1 MKTVNDPTYD
11 FVKGI
16 YMQHV
21 PLQSELVN
29 PFQANKRQRKKPV
42 VKALK
47 EAPEDLKDWTAKHF
61 TDYFFSEYK
70 KAFDG
75 VYRVTYTSDNKIINI
90 IADFMEDN
98 KLDKNEWTKK
108 FIDWCFVNKTIIMQR
123 SGHFLLMEFPHYLN
137 RYYQDVI
144 NTNSSAPLIDIYDE
158 VKQLAKLG
166 RSKELFSK
174 FGIPVVCTYYAN
186 TQNISKEDFISGLNQ
201 LFATLSKGNAEE
213 KKLIADT
220 FQKSVSRS
228 PYLPEFE
235 MLDWREIFVKY
246 TAKYKEETWWRDEDY
261 PGNPRFQ
268 FDKFINGQQSNNR

>member
-1 MKTVNDPTYD
+1 
-11 FVKGI
+11 VKGI

-42 VKALK
+42 VKTLK

-61 TDYFFSEYK
+61 TDYFLNEYK

-108 FIDWCFVNKTIIMQR
+108 FIDWCFINKTVIMQR
-123 SGHFLLMEFPHYLN
+123 SGFFLLMEFPHYLN
-137 RYYQDVI
+137 RYYQDAI
-144 NTNSSAPLIDIYDE
+144 NTNSTAPLIDIYDE
-158 VKQLAKLG
+158 VRNLAKLG

-174 FGIPVVCTYYAN
+174 YGIPVVCTYYAN

-201 LFATLSKGNAEE
+201 LFLTLSKGNAEE

-228 PYLPEFE
+228 PYLPEFDL
-235 MLDWREIFVKY
+235 LDWREIFVKY

-268 FDKFINGQQSNNR
+268 FDKFLNGQQSNN

>member
-21 PLQSELVN
+21 PLQTELSN

-42 VKALK
+42 VKTLK
-47 EAPEDLKDWTAKHF
+47 EAPEELKDWTAKNF
-61 TDYFFSEYK
+61 TDYFFNEYK
-70 KAFDG
+70 RVFNG

-98 KLDKNEWTKK
+98 QLDKNEWTKK
-108 FIDWCFVNKTIIMQR
+108 FIDWCFINKTVIMQR
-123 SGHFLLMEFPHYLN
+123 SGHFLLIEFPHYLN

-144 NTNSSAPLIDIYDE
+144 NTNSSTPLIAIYDE
-158 VKQLAKLG
+158 VRSLAKLG

-174 FGIPVVCTYYAN
+174 YGIPIVCTYYAH
-186 TQNISKEDFISGLNQ
+186 THNISKEDFVSGLNQ
-201 LFATLSKGNAEE
+201 LFETLSKGNVAE

-220 FQKSVSRS
+220 FQKSISRS
-228 PYLPEFE
+228 PYLPEFDL
-235 MLDWREIFVKY
+235 LDWREIFVKY

-261 PGNPRFQ
+261 PGKPRFQ
-268 FDKFINGQQSNNR
+268 FDKFINGQQSNSR

>member
-1 MKTVNDPTYD
+1 MKTVKDPTYD

-21 PLQSELVN
+21 PLQTELVN
-29 PFQANKRQRKKPV
+29 PFQANKRQRKKPI
-42 VKALK
+42 VKTLK
-47 EAPEDLKDWTAKHF
+47 EAPEDLKDWTAKNF
-61 TDYFFSEYK
+61 TDYFLNEYK

-75 VYRVTYTSDNKIINI
+75 IYRVTYTSDNKIINI

-108 FIDWCFVNKTIIMQR
+108 FIDWCFINRNVIMQR
-123 SGHFLLMEFPHYLN
+123 SGFFLLMEFPHYLN
-137 RYYQDVI
+137 RYYQDAI
-144 NTNSSAPLIDIYDE
+144 NTNSTAPLIDIYDE
-158 VKQLAKLG
+158 VRNLANLG

-174 FGIPVVCTYYAN
+174 YGIPVVCTYYAN
-186 TQNISKEDFISGLNQ
+186 TQKISKEDFISGLNQ
-201 LFATLSKGNAEE
+201 LFLTLSKGNAEE

-228 PYLPEFE
+228 PYLPEFDL
-235 MLDWREIFVKY
+235 LDWREIFVKY

-268 FDKFINGQQSNNR
+268 FDKFLNGQQSNN

>member
-1 MKTVNDPTYD
+1 MKTVNDSTYD

-21 PLQSELVN
+21 PLQTELVN
-29 PFQANKRQRKKPV
+29 PFQANKRQRKKPI
-42 VKALK
+42 VKTLK
-47 EAPEDLKDWTAKHF
+47 EAPEDLKDWTAKNF
-61 TDYFFSEYK
+61 TDYFLNEYK

-75 VYRVTYTSDNKIINI
+75 IYRVTYTSDNKIINI

-108 FIDWCFVNKTIIMQR
+108 FIDWCFINKTVIMQR
-123 SGHFLLMEFPHYLN
+123 SGFFLLMEFPHYLN
-137 RYYQDVI
+137 RYYQDAI
-144 NTNSSAPLIDIYDE
+144 NTNSTAPLIDIYDE
-158 VKQLAKLG
+158 VRNLAKLG

-174 FGIPVVCTYYAN
+174 YGIPVVCTYYAN
-186 TQNISKEDFISGLNQ
+186 TQKISKEDFISGLNQ
-201 LFATLSKGNAEE
+201 LFLTLSKGNAEE

-228 PYLPEFE
+228 PYLPEFDL
-235 MLDWREIFVKY
+235 LDWREIFVKY

-268 FDKFINGQQSNNR
+268 FDKFLNGQQSNN

>member
-21 PLQSELVN
+21 PLQTELSN

-42 VKALK
+42 VKTLK
-47 EAPEDLKDWTAKHF
+47 EAPEELKDWTAKNF
-61 TDYFFSEYK
+61 TDYFFNEYK
-70 KAFDG
+70 RVFNG

-98 KLDKNEWTKK
+98 QLDKNEWTKK
-108 FIDWCFVNKTIIMQR
+108 FIDWCFINKTVIMQR
-123 SGHFLLMEFPHYLN
+123 SGHFLLIEFPHYLN

-144 NTNSSAPLIDIYDE
+144 NTNSSTPLIAIYDE
-158 VKQLAKLG
+158 VSSLAKLG

-174 FGIPVVCTYYAN
+174 YGIPIVCTYYAH
-186 TQNISKEDFISGLNQ
+186 THNISKEDFVSGLNQ
-201 LFATLSKGNAEE
+201 LFETLSKGNAEE

-220 FQKSVSRS
+220 FQKSISRS
-228 PYLPEFE
+228 PYLPEFDL
-235 MLDWREIFVKY
+235 LDWREIFVKF

-261 PGNPRFQ
+261 PGKPRFQ
-268 FDKFINGQQSNNR
+268 FDKFINGQQSNSR

>member
-21 PLQSELVN
+21 PLQTELVN

-42 VKALK
+42 VKTLK
-47 EAPEDLKDWTAKHF
+47 EAPEELKDWTAKHF
-61 TDYFFSEYK
+61 TDYFFNEYK
-70 KAFDG
+70 RVFDG

-98 KLDKNEWTKK
+98 QLDKNEWTKK
-108 FIDWCFVNKTIIMQR
+108 FIDWCFINKTLIMQR
-123 SGHFLLMEFPHYLN
+123 SGHFLLIEFPHYLN

-144 NTNSSAPLIDIYDE
+144 NTNSTTPLIDIYDE
-158 VKQLAKLG
+158 VRNLAKLG

-174 FGIPVVCTYYAN
+174 YGIPIVCTYYAQAN
-186 TQNISKEDFISGLNQ
+186 NISKEDFVSGLNQ
-201 LFATLSKGNAEE
+201 LFDTLSKGNAAE
-213 KKLIADT
+213 KKLVSDT
-220 FQKSVSRS
+220 FQKSISRS
-228 PYLPEFE
+228 PYVPEFDL
-235 MLDWREIFVKY
+235 LDWREIFIKY

-261 PGNPRFQ
+261 PGKPRFQ
-268 FDKFINGQQSNNR
+268 FDKFINGQQSNSR

>member
-21 PLQSELVN
+21 PLQTELVN

-42 VKALK
+42 VKTLK
-47 EAPEDLKDWTAKHF
+47 EAPEELKDWTAKNF
-61 TDYFFSEYK
+61 TDYFFNEYK
-70 KAFDG
+70 RVFDG

-98 KLDKNEWTKK
+98 QLDKNEWTKK
-108 FIDWCFVNKTIIMQR
+108 FIDWCFINKTVIMQR
-123 SGHFLLMEFPHYLN
+123 SGHFLLIEFPHYLN

-144 NTNSSAPLIDIYDE
+144 NTNSSTPLIDIYDE
-158 VKQLAKLG
+158 VRNLAKLG

-174 FGIPVVCTYYAN
+174 YGIPIVCTYYAQAN
-186 TQNISKEDFISGLNQ
+186 NISKEDFVAGLNQ
-201 LFATLSKGNAEE
+201 LFDTLSKGNAAE
-213 KKLIADT
+213 KKLISDT
-220 FQKSVSRS
+220 FQKSISRS
-228 PYLPEFE
+228 PYVPEFHL
-235 MLDWREIFVKY
+235 LDWREIFIKY

-261 PGNPRFQ
+261 PGKPRFQ
-268 FDKFINGQQSNNR
+268 FDKFINGQQSNSR

>member
-1 MKTVNDPTYD
+1 MKTVKDPTYD

-29 PFQANKRQRKKPV
+29 PFQANKRQRKKPIA
-42 VKALK
+42 KTLK
-47 EAPEDLKDWTAKHF
+47 EAPEDIKDWTAKHF
-61 TDYFFSEYK
+61 TDYFFNEYK

-75 VYRVTYTSDNKIINI
+75 IYRVTYTSDNKIINI

-98 KLDKNEWTKK
+98 QLDKNEWTKK
-108 FIDWCFVNKTIIMQR
+108 FIDWCFINKTIIMQR

-144 NTNSSAPLIDIYDE
+144 NTNSTTPLIDIYNE
-158 VKQLAKLG
+158 VHNLAKLG

-174 FGIPVVCTYYAN
+174 YGIPIVCTYYAH
-186 TQNISKEDFISGLNQ
+186 TKNISKEDFISGLNQ
-201 LFATLSKGNAEE
+201 LFQTLSKGNAEE
-213 KKLIADT
+213 KKIISDT

-235 MLDWREIFVKY
+235 LLDWREIFVKY
-246 TAKYKEETWWRDEDY
+246 TTKYKEETWWRDEDY
-261 PGNPRFQ
+261 PGKPRFQ
-268 FDKFINGQQSNNR
+268 FDKFLNGQQSNDR

>member
-21 PLQSELVN
+21 PLQTELSN

-42 VKALK
+42 VKTLK
-47 EAPEDLKDWTAKHF
+47 EAPEELKDWTAKNF
-61 TDYFFSEYK
+61 TDYFFNEYK
-70 KAFDG
+70 KAFNG

-98 KLDKNEWTKK
+98 QLDKNEWTKK
-108 FIDWCFVNKTIIMQR
+108 FIDWCFLNKTVIMQR
-123 SGHFLLMEFPHYLN
+123 SGHFLLIEFPHYLN

-144 NTNSSAPLIDIYDE
+144 KTNSSTPLIDIYDE
-158 VKQLAKLG
+158 VRSLAKLG

-174 FGIPVVCTYYAN
+174 YGIPIVCTYYAHTN
-186 TQNISKEDFISGLNQ
+186 NISKEDFVSGLNQ
-201 LFATLSKGNAEE
+201 LFETLSKGNAAE
-213 KKLIADT
+213 KKLISDT

-228 PYLPEFE
+228 PYLPEFDL
-235 MLDWREIFVKY
+235 LDWREIFVKY

-261 PGNPRFQ
+261 PGKPRFQ

>member
-21 PLQSELVN
+21 PLQTELVN

-42 VKALK
+42 VKTLK
-47 EAPEDLKDWTAKHF
+47 EAPEELKDWTAKNF
-61 TDYFFSEYK
+61 TDYFFNEYK
-70 KAFDG
+70 RVFNG

-98 KLDKNEWTKK
+98 QLDKNEWTKK
-108 FIDWCFVNKTIIMQR
+108 FIDWCFINKTVIMQR
-123 SGHFLLMEFPHYLN
+123 SGHFLLIEFPHYLN

-144 NTNSSAPLIDIYDE
+144 NTNSSTPLIAIYDE
-158 VKQLAKLG
+158 VSSLAKLG

-174 FGIPVVCTYYAN
+174 YGIPIVCTYYAH
-186 TQNISKEDFISGLNQ
+186 THNISKEDFVSGLNQ
-201 LFATLSKGNAEE
+201 LFETLSKGNAAE

-220 FQKSVSRS
+220 FQKSISRS
-228 PYLPEFE
+228 PYLPEFDL
-235 MLDWREIFVKY
+235 LDWREIFVKF

-261 PGNPRFQ
+261 PGKPRFQ
-268 FDKFINGQQSNNR
+268 FDKFINGQQSNSR

>member
-42 VKALK
+42 VKTLK
-47 EAPEDLKDWTAKHF
+47 EAPEDLKDWTAKNF
-61 TDYFFSEYK
+61 TDYFLNEYK

-108 FIDWCFVNKTIIMQR
+108 FIDWCFINKTVIMQR

-144 NTNSSAPLIDIYDE
+144 NTNSTTPLIDIYDE
-158 VKQLAKLG
+158 VKNLAKLG
-166 RSKELFSK
+166 RSKEMFSK
-174 FGIPVVCTYYAN
+174 YGIPIVCTYYAN
-186 TQNISKEDFISGLNQ
+186 TQKISKEDFISGLNQ
-201 LFATLSKGNAEE
+201 LFLTLSKGNAEE

-235 MLDWREIFVKY
+235 MLDWREIFINY

>member
-21 PLQSELVN
+21 PLQTELVN

-42 VKALK
+42 VKTLK
-47 EAPEDLKDWTAKHF
+47 EAPEELKDWTAKNF
-61 TDYFFSEYK
+61 TDYFFNEYK
-70 KAFDG
+70 RVFNG

-98 KLDKNEWTKK
+98 QLDKNEWTKK
-108 FIDWCFVNKTIIMQR
+108 FIDWCFINKTVIMQR
-123 SGHFLLMEFPHYLN
+123 SGHFLLIEFPHYLN

-144 NTNSSAPLIDIYDE
+144 NTNSSTPLIAIYDE
-158 VKQLAKLG
+158 VRSLAKLG

-174 FGIPVVCTYYAN
+174 YGIPIVCTYYAH
-186 TQNISKEDFISGLNQ
+186 THNISKEDFVSGLNQ
-201 LFATLSKGNAEE
+201 LFETLSKGNVAE

-220 FQKSVSRS
+220 FQKSISRS
-228 PYLPEFE
+228 PYLPEFDL
-235 MLDWREIFVKY
+235 LDWREIFVKY

-261 PGNPRFQ
+261 PGKPRFQ
-268 FDKFINGQQSNNR
+268 FDKFINGQQSNSR

>member
-21 PLQSELVN
+21 PLQSELSN

-42 VKALK
+42 IKSLK
-47 EAPEDLKDWTAKHF
+47 EAPEDIKDWTAKNF
-61 TDYFFSEYK
+61 TDYFFNEYK
-70 KAFDG
+70 KAFNG

-98 KLDKNEWTKK
+98 NLDKNAWTKS
-108 FIDWCFVNKTIIMQR
+108 FIDWCFINKTLIMQR

-144 NTNSSAPLIDIYDE
+144 NTNSSTPLIDIYDD
-158 VKQLAKLG
+158 VVRNAKLG

-174 FGIPVVCTYYAN
+174 YGIPIICTYYAHA
-186 TQNISKEDFISGLNQ
+186 QNIKKDDFISGLNR
-201 LFATLSKGNAEE
+201 LFENLSGGSVED
-213 KKLIADT
+213 KKLIENI
-220 FQKSVSRS
+220 FQKSISRS
-228 PYLPEFE
+228 PYLPEFDL
-235 MLDWREIFVKY
+235 LDWREIFIKY
-246 TAKYKEETWWRDEDY
+246 TAKYKEETWWREEDY
-261 PGNPRFQ
+261 PGKPRFQ
-268 FDKFINGQQSNNR
+268 FDKFLNG

>member
-42 VKALK
+42 VKTLK
-47 EAPEDLKDWTAKHF
+47 EAPEDLKDWTAKNF
-61 TDYFFSEYK
+61 TDYFLNEYK

-108 FIDWCFVNKTIIMQR
+108 FIDWCFINKTVIMQR

-144 NTNSSAPLIDIYDE
+144 NTSSSAPLIDIYDE
-158 VKQLAKLG
+158 VKNLAKLG

-174 FGIPVVCTYYAN
+174 FGIPIVCSYYAN
-186 TQNISKEDFISGLNQ
+186 TKNISKEDFISGLNQ
-201 LFATLSKGNAEE
+201 LFLTLSKGNAEE

>member
-21 PLQSELVN
+21 PLQTELSN
-29 PFQANKRQRKKPV
+29 PFQANKRQRKKPI
-42 VKALK
+42 VKTLK
-47 EAPEDLKDWTAKHF
+47 EAPEELKDWTAKNF
-61 TDYFFSEYK
+61 TDYFFNEYK
-70 KAFDG
+70 RVFNG

-98 KLDKNEWTKK
+98 QLDKNEWTKK
-108 FIDWCFVNKTIIMQR
+108 FIDWCFLNKTVIMQR
-123 SGHFLLMEFPHYLN
+123 SGHFLLIEFPHYLN

-158 VKQLAKLG
+158 IRSLAKLG

-174 FGIPVVCTYYAN
+174 YGIPIVCTYYAQAN
-186 TQNISKEDFISGLNQ
+186 NISKEDFVSGLNQ
-201 LFATLSKGNAEE
+201 LFETLSKGNAAE

-220 FQKSVSRS
+220 FQKSISRS
-228 PYLPEFE
+228 PYLPEFNL
-235 MLDWREIFVKY
+235 LDWREIFVKY

-261 PGNPRFQ
+261 PGKPRFQ
-268 FDKFINGQQSNNR
+268 FDKFLNG

>member
-1 MKTVNDPTYD
+1 MKTVKDPTYD
-11 FVKGI
+11 LMKGI

-21 PLQSELVN
+21 PLQTELVN
-29 PFQANKRQRKKPV
+29 PFQANKRQRKKPII
-42 VKALK
+42 KTLK
-47 EAPEDLKDWTAKHF
+47 EAPEELKDWTAKNF
-61 TDYFFSEYK
+61 TDYFFIEYK

-75 VYRVTYTSDNKIINI
+75 IYRVTYISDNKIINI

-108 FIDWCFVNKTIIMQR
+108 FIDWCFTNKTILMQK

-144 NTNSSAPLIDIYDE
+144 KTNSTAVLIDIYDE
-158 VKQLAKLG
+158 VHNLAKLG

-174 FGIPVVCTYYAN
+174 YGIPIVCTYYSHTN
-186 TQNISKEDFISGLNQ
+186 NIIKQDFISGLNQ
-201 LFATLSKGNAEE
+201 LFQTLSKGNAQE

-228 PYLPEFE
+228 PYLPEFDL
-235 MLDWREIFVKY
+235 LDWREIFIKY
-246 TAKYKEETWWRDEDY
+246 TSKYKEETWWRDEDY
-261 PGNPRFQ
+261 PGKPRFQ
-268 FDKFINGQQSNNR
+268 FDKFLYEQQSNN

>member
-1 MKTVNDPTYD
+1 
-11 FVKGI
+11 VKGI

-21 PLQSELVN
+21 PLQTELVN
-29 PFQANKRQRKKPV
+29 PFQANKRQRKKPI
-42 VKALK
+42 VKTLK

-61 TDYFFSEYK
+61 TDYFLNEYK

-75 VYRVTYTSDNKIINI
+75 IYRVTYTSDNKIINI

-108 FIDWCFVNKTIIMQR
+108 FIDWCFINKNVIMQR
-123 SGHFLLMEFPHYLN
+123 SGFFLLMEFPHYLN
-137 RYYQDVI
+137 RYYQDAI
-144 NTNSSAPLIDIYDE
+144 NTNSTAPLIDIYDE
-158 VKQLAKLG
+158 VQNLAKLG

-174 FGIPVVCTYYAN
+174 YGIPVVCTYYAN

-201 LFATLSKGNAEE
+201 LFLTLSKGNAEE

-228 PYLPEFE
+228 PYLPEFDL
-235 MLDWREIFVKY
+235 LDWREIFAKY

-268 FDKFINGQQSNNR
+268 FDKFLNGQQSNN

>member
-1 MKTVNDPTYD
+1 LN
-11 FVKGI
+11 
-16 YMQHV
+16 
-21 PLQSELVN
+21 
-29 PFQANKRQRKKPV
+29 
-42 VKALK
+42 
-47 EAPEDLKDWTAKHF
+47 
-61 TDYFFSEYK
+61 EYK

-108 FIDWCFVNKTIIMQR
+108 FIDWCFINKTVIMQR

-144 NTNSSAPLIDIYDE
+144 NTNSTTPLIDIYDE
-158 VKQLAKLG
+158 VKNLAKLG
-166 RSKELFSK
+166 RSKEMFSK
-174 FGIPVVCTYYAN
+174 YGIPIVCTYYAN
-186 TQNISKEDFISGLNQ
+186 TQKISKEDFISGLNQ
-201 LFATLSKGNAEE
+201 LFLTLSKGNAEE

-235 MLDWREIFVKY
+235 MLDWREIFINY

-268 FDKFINGQQSNNR
+268 FNKFINGQQSNNR

>member
-21 PLQSELVN
+21 PLQTELSN

-42 VKALK
+42 VRTLK
-47 EAPEDLKDWTAKHF
+47 EAPEELKDWTAKNF
-61 TDYFFSEYK
+61 TDYFFNEYK

-98 KLDKNEWTKK
+98 QLDKNEWTKK

-144 NTNSSAPLIDIYDE
+144 NTNSTTPLIDIYDD
-158 VKQLAKLG
+158 VRNLAKLG

-174 FGIPVVCTYYAN
+174 YGIPIVCTYYAHAN
-186 TQNISKEDFISGLNQ
+186 NIGKEDFISGLNQ
-201 LFATLSKGNAEE
+201 LFQTLSKGSAEE
-213 KKLIADT
+213 KKLISDT

-228 PYLPEFE
+228 PYLPEFDL
-235 MLDWREIFVKY
+235 LDWREIFVKY

-268 FDKFINGQQSNNR
+268 FDKFLNGQQSNN